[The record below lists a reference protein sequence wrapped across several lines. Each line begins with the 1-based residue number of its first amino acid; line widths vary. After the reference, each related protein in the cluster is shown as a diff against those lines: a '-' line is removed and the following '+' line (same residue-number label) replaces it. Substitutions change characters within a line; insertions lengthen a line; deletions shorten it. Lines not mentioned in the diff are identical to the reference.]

1 MLYVVPA
8 GQQTWW
14 TVSWSERSGCVA
26 TDGRARYCGRPFCSL
41 VCADRLIL
49 PTVNVGGLGRV
60 VKQRKPI
67 KKSMGPRFIVRRMQS
82 IAGQFSDIALISAP
96 SRCAYL
102 KFPSSFG
109 AGIFF

>member
-1 MLYVVPA
+1 
-8 GQQTWW
+8 
-14 TVSWSERSGCVA
+14 
-26 TDGRARYCGRPFCSL
+26 
-41 VCADRLIL
+41 
-49 PTVNVGGLGRV
+49 
-60 VKQRKPI
+60 
-67 KKSMGPRFIVRRMQS
+67 MGPRFIVRRMQS